1 MGVLLAFAVG
11 YTVGARAG
19 AEGFDEI
26 ASSVKAIR
34 ESEEFGALLD
44 ALRSHA
50 GYALKELSD
59 LLNNRDAQLPV
70 GDLLERVRGMAGQAR
85 PTWTSS

>member
-19 AEGFDEI
+19 AEGFAEI
-26 ASSVKAIR
+26 VSSVKAIR
-34 ESEEFGALLD
+34 ESEEFSALLD
-44 ALRSHA
+44 AVRSHA

-59 LLNNRDAQLPV
+59 LLNDRDRQLDT
-70 GDLLERVRGMAGQAR
+70 GDLLERVRNMAGQA
-85 PTWTSS
+85 